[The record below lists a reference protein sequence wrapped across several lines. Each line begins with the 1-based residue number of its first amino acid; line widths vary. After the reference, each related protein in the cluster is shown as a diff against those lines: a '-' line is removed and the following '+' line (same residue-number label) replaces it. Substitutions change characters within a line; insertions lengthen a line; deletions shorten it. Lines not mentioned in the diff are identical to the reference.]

1 MRSTIC
7 WNSRDIAEC
16 IVALPGSGPLPS
28 RAVIVPT
35 ARVSHSL
42 RREILEMGHPEAL
55 LGTRFLTLPMF
66 AAEVLAA
73 AGENIDSGEE
83 TLRSMRLRLVFD
95 ESLKLEHF
103 PLELLRKKR
112 GWDAALAATIYELE
126 EVGLKPSDLEDA
138 GEVAHDIATLWRA
151 ADSAAQGRLSWP
163 GVIRHAAKL
172 VSDAP
177 ALVSGYDTTV
187 ALVTSRLS
195 ASSAS
200 LLSTIPNCELAV
212 LGARPLRQRWL
223 DRLEHHFGQELASAV
238 RSAEAP
244 RSAASDHDILRS
256 YLFEPP
262 AVLASRKRPRASE
275 DPPTSVRLEEHSGVD
290 EELEAAAQW
299 VVEQIVIH
307 ETPLEEIAVLVRHR
321 DPLVS
326 MVRDRLQRVSISDEP
341 LPVFVAGGA
350 PVTSTTA
357 GARVLTL
364 LRCLGGHL
372 NADSVAEVLPLLRTD
387 QERRIQKGA
396 ALDLAYSL
404 GTVGGSAGHPDG
416 ALAWRDRVPHRI
428 DVLKTQLEA
437 MPTEPDDLQQ
447 AGLGREHRH
456 MVRQLEQL
464 EALQPALAALVEM
477 AEVILTNASLAD
489 LWPIL
494 RAFIAKWLVVPAG
507 PQLDVVLDSALGAAA
522 EDAAF
527 AAVTG
532 VHALGVIARG
542 LHGARDSEGR
552 CGDPA
557 VYVGTIGSAVGLRF
571 RATRIIG
578 LAEGSV
584 PSHPRQDA
592 VLPDEARAALSAKLT
607 TSADRS
613 LATLHQFDC
622 VVRFTTERLAL
633 STPCFTLERGYRE
646 PSAVFLEVAGALG
659 ITPAAKKTRPLE
671 LKDMRLEAFRPARYA
686 SQSFVDA
693 FPVGQTSWQLHACG
707 HRALPAHWSARGE
720 LDLERAQQ
728 LLTDSAG
735 AMDGIFP
742 LDIAG
747 PALPGLTPAR
757 PVSASRL
764 RTLLECPHRF
774 LYEHVLHWRE
784 PAGPRPQRELDP
796 MAFGSLFHNLAEAFY
811 EAHGEAFASK
821 RRSPKHWKK
830 IATALAA
837 EVFEEFLNHY
847 PLAGEYVREQQLRR
861 LVTMFGNYLE
871 DEWEDR
877 PKRAFV
883 ATERAFGEQKP
894 VALAAGKRKL
904 WVRGR
909 IDLIEAQ
916 NNRTV
921 VRDLKTGKAR
931 PRRGADEEPIPT
943 LDLQLGLYAAVVKKL
958 AKQWKVPTRVE
969 VAYVHANDLNGRE
982 RAFGDDYPVLAKA
995 TKTWLKTATALLS
1008 ENAFPRTPNSDDC
1021 TYCPFNPLCG
1031 SGAQARAAQLL
1042 ATSEGSL
1049 ELLWELKA

>member
-1 MRSTIC
+1 MRTTIC

-16 IVALPGSGPLPS
+16 IVALPGSSPLPS

-42 RREILEMGHPEAL
+42 RREILEMGQPEAL

-66 AAEVLAA
+66 ARELLAS
-73 AGENIDSGEE
+73 AGENVDSGEE
-83 TLRSMRLRLVFD
+83 TLRAMRLRLLFD
-95 ESLKLEHF
+95 ETVELEHF
-103 PLELLRKKR
+103 PIELLRAKR
-112 GWDAALAATIYELE
+112 GWDTALAATIYELE
-126 EVGLKPSDLEDA
+126 EVGLVPSDLEDA
-138 GEVAHDIATLWRA
+138 GEVAGDIATLWKA
-151 ADSAAQGRLSWP
+151 ADTAAQGRLSWT
-163 GVIRHAAKL
+163 GVIRRAARL
-172 VSDAP
+172 VSETP
-177 ALVSGYDTTV
+177 AFVSGYDATV

-195 ASSAS
+195 ATAAT
-200 LLSTIPNCELAV
+200 LLSAIPNCELAV

-223 DRLEHHFGQELASAV
+223 DRLEHHFGTELADAV
-238 RSAEAP
+238 RLAKAP
-244 RSAASDHDILRS
+244 RSATSDHSILRS

-262 AVLASRKRPRASE
+262 SVLASPKRPRASE
-275 DPPTSVRLEEHSGVD
+275 APPTSVRLEEHSGVD

-299 VVEQIVIH
+299 VVEQIAIH

-326 MVRDRLQRVSISDEP
+326 MIRDRLQRISIGDEP
-341 LPVFVAGGA
+341 LPVFVAGGV

-357 GARVLTL
+357 GARVLIL

-372 NADSVAEVLPLLRTD
+372 NADRVAEVLPLLRTD

-404 GTVGGSAGHPDG
+404 GTVGGSAGHPAG
-416 ALAWRDRVPHRI
+416 ALAWRDRVPKRI
-428 DVLKTQLEA
+428 DVLKSQLEA

-456 MVRQLEQL
+456 MVQQLQQL
-464 EALQPALAALVEM
+464 EALQPAIASLVEM
-477 AEVILTNASLAD
+477 AEVILANASLAD
-489 LWPIL
+489 LWPRL
-494 RAFIAKWLVVPAG
+494 RTFIAKWLVVPAG

-522 EDAAF
+522 DDASF
-527 AAVTG
+527 SAVTG
-532 VHALGVIARG
+532 VHALGVIGRG
-542 LHGARDSEGR
+542 LHAVRDSEGR
-552 CGDPA
+552 YGEPA
-557 VYVGTIGSAVGLRF
+557 VYVGSIGSAVGLRF

-592 VLPDEARAALSAKLT
+592 VLPDDARAALSAKLT
-607 TSADRS
+607 TSADQS

-633 STPCFTLERGYRE
+633 SAPRFTLERGYRE

-659 ITPAAKKTRPLE
+659 ITPKGEKARPLE
-671 LKDMRLEAFRPARYA
+671 LKDMRLGAFRPARHA
-686 SQSFVDA
+686 SRSFVDT
-693 FPVGQTSWQLHACG
+693 FPVSQTSWQLHACG
-707 HRALPAHWSARGE
+707 HRAIPADWAGRDE
-720 LDLERAQQ
+720 LDLLKILE
-728 LLTDSAG
+728 LLSASGG

-742 LDIAG
+742 VDIAG
-747 PALPGLTPAR
+747 PSLPGLTPER

-764 RTLLECPHRF
+764 RVLLECPHRF
-774 LYEHVLHWRE
+774 LYEHVLYWRE

-811 EAHGEAFASK
+811 QEHGEAFAAK
-821 RRSPKHWKK
+821 RRSPNHWKEL
-830 IATALAA
+830 ATDLAE
-837 EVFEEFLNHY
+837 EVFDEFLDHY
-847 PLAGEYVREQQLRR
+847 PLAGEYVRQQQLRR

-877 PKRAFV
+877 PKRTFV
-883 ATERAFGEQKP
+883 ATERAFGEQQP
-894 VALAAGKRKL
+894 VALAAGRRKL

-931 PRRGADEEPIPT
+931 PRRGADEDPIPT
-943 LDLQLGLYAAVVKKL
+943 VDLQLGFYAAVVEKH

-982 RAFGDDYPVLAKA
+982 RAFGDDYPVLARA
-995 TKTWLKTATALLS
+995 TKTWLKTAAALLS

-1021 TYCPFNPLCG
+1021 TYCPFNSVCG
-1031 SGAQARAAQLL
+1031 DGAQARAAQRL

-1049 ELLWELKA
+1049 KLLWRLKS